1 MDMEEGVEA
10 LDLEEVMEERVGALD
25 LEEVMDL
32 EVVMDM
38 DGNGFR
44 G

>member
-1 MDMEEGVEA
+1 MEEGVEA